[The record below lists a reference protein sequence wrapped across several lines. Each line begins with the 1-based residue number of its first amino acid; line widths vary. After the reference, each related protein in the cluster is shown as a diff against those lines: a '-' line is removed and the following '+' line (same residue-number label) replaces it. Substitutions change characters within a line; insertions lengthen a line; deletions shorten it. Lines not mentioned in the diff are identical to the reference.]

1 MEFRD
6 DGLVTVESPPQLPT
20 YTAEDFLTAAPYDHL
35 CENYS
40 GSATAFQLAAVQM
53 AENAK
58 AVGFSKTNF
67 NAVLKERLKEYRSAV
82 FRGEV
87 DNVTAFKEQPIE
99 LDCGEWECWDTGI
112 FRTNSSGFREY
123 ACHHPIMPV
132 ERLVNIDTGE
142 VSCRLAFKRSNHKH
156 WKKVVVEMKTISS
169 SRTIVDCLAA
179 KDISVTSST
188 ASALVDYLNDV
199 CNRNIDIIP
208 ETKSISRMG
217 YIPGG
222 DFMPFADG
230 VVFDGDASFRGLYDS
245 INQKGNITEWYD
257 AMTEIRKGSTEA
269 RIVLAASFASPVLS
283 VVGSLPFFVHLW
295 GGTGTGK
302 TIALMAAASVWGN
315 PALGSYVQTFNA
327 TGVSQERTAAFLNH
341 LPFCIDELQ
350 LTRDAKGKTNF
361 DVYQLAQGVGR
372 ARGRR
377 DGGIDAA
384 PTWRCCFITTGE
396 SPIVSGSAG
405 AGAVNRVIDI
415 ECSAEKKIVED
426 GKGLY
431 SKLTQNYGL
440 VGRSFVSKLYE
451 SEEVQKQVREIYND
465 FYHEL
470 CQGDSTEKQAMAA
483 AVILTGDLL
492 ATHWIFNDDG
502 LELTVDDMRRFMA
515 SKESVSA
522 GHRAYTW
529 LRDWVATSNNHF
541 ITDQGP
547 ASGDVYGTLE
557 GNTAYIIRS
566 VFDRVLQENGY
577 SEKAVLSYLRE
588 KNLIETHT
596 KGGKPNGYTKTKY
609 IGGTKPQCVCLRL
622 EGADTGY
629 YCEEVDMLP
638 L

>member
-6 DGLVTVESPPQLPT
+6 DGLVTVETPPQFPT
-20 YTAEDFLTAAPYDHL
+20 YTAADFGTSAPYQYL
-35 CENYS
+35 CENFS
-40 GSATAFQLAAVQM
+40 GSSAALQLATVRM
-53 AENAK
+53 IENAK
-58 AVGFSKTNF
+58 TVGFSVTNF
-67 NAVLKERLKEYRSAV
+67 RAILKSHLNEHRSAV
-82 FRGEV
+82 RRGEV
-87 DNVTAFKEQPIE
+87 DNTTSFREQPME

-112 FRTNSSGFREY
+112 FRTNPNGFREM
-123 ACHHPIMPV
+123 ACAHPVMPV
-132 ERLVNIDTGE
+132 ERLRNIDTDE
-142 VSCRLAFKRSNHKH
+142 VLCKLAFRRSKQKD
-156 WKKVVVEMKTISS
+156 WRTVVVAMKTISS
-169 SRTIVDCLAA
+169 SRTIVDLAA

-217 YIPGG
+217 YIPGEG
-222 DFMPFADG
+222 FIPYVDG
-230 VVFDGDASFRGLYDS
+230 VAFDGDSSFRGLFDS
-245 INQKGNITEWYD
+245 IDQKGTLDAWCN

-350 LTRDAKGKTNF
+350 LTRDAKGKITF

-440 VGRSFVSKLYE
+440 VGQSFVSKLYK

-465 FYHEL
+465 YYHEL
-470 CQGDSTEKQAMAA
+470 CKGDSTEKQAMAA
-483 AVILTGDLL
+483 AVILTGDFL
-492 ATHWIFNDDG
+492 ATHWIFEDDG
-502 LELTVDDMRRFMA
+502 LELTVDDMRHFMA
-515 SKESVSA
+515 TKESVSA

-529 LRDWVATSNNHF
+529 LRDWVASSANHF
-541 ITDQGP
+541 ITDQRP